1 MKSHYGN
8 EFKISE
14 HWDTQ
19 GTITASSDP
28 AEEYKLW
35 RESAK
40 DPSMGWHGREFELGD
55 FERYIDSLKQE
66 ATK

>member
-1 MKSHYGN
+1 MSKEHYGN

-35 RESAK
+35 KKSA
-40 DPSMGWHGREFELGD
+40 PSMGWNGREFELGD

-66 ATK
+66 GE